1 MVSVAGVAGFEPTND
16 GVRGVFEGKISSDL
30 PKNPRSNSDGF
41 TANSMK
47 NTLKMPDFCFSFSV
61 THFCNTSQHFPNI
74 RSRNK
79 ALPFHARRCQCCHT
93 SRVCSEEY
101 AFFIVCNNNRK
112 IVFLIELAHVVI
124 PVRFQSG
131 DDLGELRLGAPM
143 DSTLLHKNPLCGIK
157 HKRYFYVKTLY
168 LLERYAETERADRRT
183 GRKRIPERAAFRRRL
198 LLPHHCPRFERKNI
212 LRHQYDVHGGACFRP
227 YPANT
232 HPYHNPPVACKLS
245 EYGRSNQMANQN
257 FEKQP

>member
-1 MVSVAGVAGFEPTND
+1 MFAAGAIASATND
-16 GVRGVFEGKISSDL
+16 GVRGDFEGKISSDL

-143 DSTLLHKNPLCGIK
+143 DTLVLQWIVRCFIKIPLVFYST
-157 HKRYFYVKTLY
+157 KRYEKSPSSDGLWECVSFCPSISLWHLTEAGCRAVTGAVPRALFMVKT
-168 LLERYAETERADRRT
+168 
-183 GRKRIPERAAFRRRL
+183 
-198 LLPHHCPRFERKNI
+198 
-212 LRHQYDVHGGACFRP
+212 V
-227 YPANT
+227 
-232 HPYHNPPVACKLS
+232 
-245 EYGRSNQMANQN
+245 
-257 FEKQP
+257 

>member
-16 GVRGVFEGKISSDL
+16 GVRGDFEGKISSDL

-61 THFCNTSQHFPNI
+61 THFCNTSQHFPSV

-79 ALPFHARRCQCCHT
+79 ALPFHARRYQCCHT

-101 AFFIVCNNNRK
+101 TFFIVCNNDRK
-112 IVFLIELAHVVI
+112 VVFLIELAHVVI

-143 DSTLLHKNPLCGIK
+143 DSTLLHKKPSLFYST
-157 HKRYFYVKTLY
+157 KRYEKSPSSDGLFKLRFFSHRSAFGTLQTQV
-168 LLERYAETERADRRT
+168 AVRAQ
-183 GRKRIPERAAFRRRL
+183 GPSL
-198 LLPHHCPRFERKNI
+198 MHSLW
-212 LRHQYDVHGGACFRP
+212 
-227 YPANT
+227 
-232 HPYHNPPVACKLS
+232 
-245 EYGRSNQMANQN
+245 
-257 FEKQP
+257 

>member
-1 MVSVAGVAGFEPTND
+1 MASVAGVAGFEPTND
-16 GVRGVFEGKISSDL
+16 GVRGDFEGKISSDL

-61 THFCNTSQHFPNI
+61 THFCNTSQHFPNV

-79 ALPFHARRCQCCHT
+79 ALPFHARRCQCCHI

-101 AFFIVCNNNRK
+101 AFFIVCNNDRK
-112 IVFLIELAHVVI
+112 VVFLIELAHVVI

-143 DSTLLHKNPLCGIK
+143 DSTLLHKNTSLFYST
-157 HKRYFYVKTLY
+157 KRYEKSPSSDGLLKCVSFCPSISLWHLTNAGCRAVTGAVPRALFMVKT
-168 LLERYAETERADRRT
+168 
-183 GRKRIPERAAFRRRL
+183 
-198 LLPHHCPRFERKNI
+198 
-212 LRHQYDVHGGACFRP
+212 V
-227 YPANT
+227 
-232 HPYHNPPVACKLS
+232 
-245 EYGRSNQMANQN
+245 
-257 FEKQP
+257 

>member
-1 MVSVAGVAGFEPTND
+1 MHDFVLFIHKIVHKLAGVAGFEPTND
-16 GVRGVFEGKISSDL
+16 GVRGDFEGKISSDL

-143 DSTLLHKNPLCGIK
+143 DSTLLHKNTSCVLFHKEVRKKPIVRRAFGMRFCLPIGQPLAPCKRRLPCGHRGCPSRTLYGENSITEITL
-157 HKRYFYVKTLY
+157 YVK
-168 LLERYAETERADRRT
+168 
-183 GRKRIPERAAFRRRL
+183 
-198 LLPHHCPRFERKNI
+198 
-212 LRHQYDVHGGACFRP
+212 
-227 YPANT
+227 
-232 HPYHNPPVACKLS
+232 
-245 EYGRSNQMANQN
+245 QN
-257 FEKQP
+257 F